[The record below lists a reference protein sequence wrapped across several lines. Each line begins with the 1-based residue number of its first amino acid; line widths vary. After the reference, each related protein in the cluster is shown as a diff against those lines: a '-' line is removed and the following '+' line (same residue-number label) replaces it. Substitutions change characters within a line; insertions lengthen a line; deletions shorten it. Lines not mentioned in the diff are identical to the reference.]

1 MIDMKNKIENGITF
15 SVYNS
20 GNLAFAEEPILTDNI
35 SVPIKKERSNYTSR
49 GTRKP
54 SPADPIRSAEDLEL
68 ISTEIKR
75 VSRSQ
80 SELLCARNYAIFVL
94 GITTGLRISDLLK
107 LKFRDVLDLKG
118 NMKETILVCEQKTGK
133 MNQKKIVGK
142 AYTAISDY
150 LRELKRTLEVLRED
164 ISLNDYLWVSIKGKY
179 DIKIHSDKPVDMTLI
194 YKMLQKSADKAGV
207 GNRVH
212 ISTHTLRKTFGY
224 WYYTKSTDKMD
235 ALVCLQQE
243 FNHSSPQMTLTY
255 IGISEEMRKRNLNNL
270 VNAFDE
276 INF

>member
-1 MIDMKNKIENGITF
+1 MKKENEIKFTI
-15 SVYNS
+15 YNN
-20 GNLAFAEEPILTDNI
+20 GNLALAEEPVFTANV

-49 GTRKP
+49 GVRKP
-54 SPADPIRSAEDLEL
+54 TPADPIRDAKDLEL
-68 ISTEIKR
+68 ISAELKR
-75 VSRSQ
+75 VNRSQ
-80 SELLCARNYAIFVL
+80 SELLCARNYAIFIL
-94 GITTGLRISDLLK
+94 GITTGLRISDILK
-107 LKFRDVLDLKG
+107 LKFRDILDFKG
-118 NMKETILVCEQKTGK
+118 NMKETIIICEQKTGK
-133 MNQKKIVGK
+133 MNQKQIVGK
-142 AYTAISDY
+142 AHTAITDY
-150 LRELKRTLEVLRED
+150 LKELNKVLHVRREN

-179 DIKIHSDKPVDMTLI
+179 DIKIHNDKPVDITLI
-194 YKMLQKSADKAGV
+194 YRMLQKSADKAGI
-207 GNRVH
+207 GNRIH

-255 IGISEEMRKRNLNNL
+255 IGISEEMKKQNLNSL